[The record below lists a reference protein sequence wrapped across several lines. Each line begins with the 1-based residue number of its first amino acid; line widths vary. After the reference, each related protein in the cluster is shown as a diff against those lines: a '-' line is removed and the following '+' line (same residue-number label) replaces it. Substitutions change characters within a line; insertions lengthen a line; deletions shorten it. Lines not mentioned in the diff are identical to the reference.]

1 MSGAKILVVD
11 DDLQIRRVMRKM
23 LTAQGYAVNDAR
35 SGEEA
40 LDVLRR
46 GRHDLVLLDLAMP
59 GMGGLEACRAIR
71 ASWDLAIV
79 VLSVRD
85 MEKDKISAL
94 DAGADDY
101 VTKPFSMQELL
112 ARIRAGLRR
121 SPLAPEAASQTLQ
134 TGDMEINFVARR
146 VIASGREIRL
156 TRKEFDLLQYLAT
169 NANTPI
175 THRRLLQAVW
185 GPDYGNE
192 VVYLRV
198 FINQLRKKIEPEP
211 GKPRYILTE
220 PCIGYQFHLPAQE
233 GAAPANEI
241 GSLVENSSPI
251 KDEE

>member
-1 MSGAKILVVD
+1 MSGARILVVD

-23 LTAQGYAVNDAR
+23 LTAQGYTVTDAR

-40 LDVLRR
+40 LETLRR
-46 GRHDLVLLDLAMP
+46 GRYDLVLLDLAMP

-71 ASWDLAIV
+71 AGWDLAIV
-79 VLSVRD
+79 ILSVRD

-121 SPLAPEAASQTLQ
+121 SPLSPEAAPQPLVSGEL
-134 TGDMEINFVARR
+134 EINFSARR
-146 VIASGREIRL
+146 VVVGGQEVRL
-156 TRKEFDLLQYLAT
+156 TPKEFDLLQFLA
-169 NANTPI
+169 ASPNTAIP
-175 THRRLLQAVW
+175 HRRLLQAVW

-211 GKPRYILTE
+211 ARPRYILTE
-220 PCIGYQFHLPAQE
+220 PCIGYQFHVPSVPPPVQPN
-233 GAAPANEI
+233 APAPEKQ
-241 GSLVENSSPI
+241 EAETPA
-251 KDEE
+251 

>member
-1 MSGAKILVVD
+1 VSGAKILVVD

-23 LTAQGYAVNDAR
+23 LVAQGYAVSDAR

-46 GRHDLVLLDLAMP
+46 ARHDLVLLDLAMP
-59 GMGGLEACRAIR
+59 GMGGLEACREIR
-71 ASWDLAIV
+71 ANWDLAIV
-79 VLSVRD
+79 ILSVREQ
-85 MEKDKISAL
+85 EKDKIGAL

-121 SPLAPEAASQTLQ
+121 SPLAPEAAPPTLE
-134 TGDMEINFVARR
+134 TDGLEIHFAERR
-146 VIASGREIRL
+146 VVAGGQDVRL

-169 NANTPI
+169 NPNTPI
-175 THRRLLQAVW
+175 PHRRLLQAVW

-211 GKPRYILTE
+211 AKPRYILTA
-220 PCIGYQFHLPAQE
+220 PCVGYQFHLAHPA
-233 GAAPANEI
+233 EI
-241 GSLVENSSPI
+241 QPKS
-251 KDEE
+251 